1 MSQLYRHI
9 KSQQTYHEGPY
20 ATIQEPTITTF
31 ISKEIMERN
40 EEKESVRHEREV
52 IYDESRLVKNKETK
66 G

>member
-1 MSQLYRHI
+1 MSRLLRHI
-9 KSQQTYHEGPY
+9 KSQSNITYEEP
-20 ATIQEPTITTF
+20 ATIQEHTITTF

-40 EEKESVRHEREV
+40 AEKESVRQESEV